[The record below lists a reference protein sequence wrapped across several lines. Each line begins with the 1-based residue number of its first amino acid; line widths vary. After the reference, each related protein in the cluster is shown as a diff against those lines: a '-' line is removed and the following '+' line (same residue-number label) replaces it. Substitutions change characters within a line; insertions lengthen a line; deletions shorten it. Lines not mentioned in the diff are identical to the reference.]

1 MEIETNIYNSSNY
14 SEEEDNFDY
23 NQKLNA
29 YKEKFQKCDK
39 KDISGHKKR
48 VYSLEWLNFNNS
60 NTLITG
66 SVDTT
71 IKIWDITNINDYLL
85 EIKGNNDSI
94 TNLSSNPES
103 SSVFLSTSADKYIKL
118 WDIRMNL
125 VNNNNSNIKSF
136 HSEKTKNGIKH
147 ITFNNSGTQFAYS
160 SRDGN
165 SLFIYDLPN
174 FKQIK
179 QIDFKTQINEFEFNK
194 SDSKLFI
201 TDDNGHINI
210 LNTSNYDEMNM
221 IEGHFFP
228 INCINISKSNK
239 NFITGG
245 IDSIIVMYDMKELM
259 SCKIFKRSEQC
270 IKKCQFSYD
279 EKFIA
284 CIYDG
289 TNVDFFSV
297 ELGCPVFTIY
307 SENTEYCIKWNNKN
321 NILAYSGDDKNNH
334 GSEEGNVHLIR
345 I

>member
-1 MEIETNIYNSSNY
+1 
-14 SEEEDNFDY
+14 
-23 NQKLNA
+23 
-29 YKEKFQKCDK
+29 
-39 KDISGHKKR
+39 
-48 VYSLEWLNFNNS
+48 
-60 NTLITG
+60 
-66 SVDTT
+66 
-71 IKIWDITNINDYLL
+71 
-85 EIKGNNDSI
+85 
-94 TNLSSNPES
+94 
-103 SSVFLSTSADKYIKL
+103 
-118 WDIRMNL
+118 
-125 VNNNNSNIKSF
+125 
-136 HSEKTKNGIKH
+136 
-147 ITFNNSGTQFAYS
+147 
-160 SRDGN
+160 
-165 SLFIYDLPN
+165 
-174 FKQIK
+174 
-179 QIDFKTQINEFEFNK
+179 
-194 SDSKLFI
+194 
-201 TDDNGHINI
+201 
-210 LNTSNYDEMNM
+210 MNM

-284 CIYDG
+284 SIYDG